1 MIKLPFGFLACIFS
15 LMPLSGWTQPLRVGI
30 AAKGEAVAW
39 RNILKRPEVV
49 TVDAAEAEVLLVLGD
64 EEPELKSGIG
74 TVNVSGMDGRGETK
88 IWKGTIPLFFTPPGR
103 QHGITQGISNFDIHD
118 SIVWNRTLDPAARVL
133 ATTWTPNQKH
143 LKDGE
148 PQPYVYG
155 VTPVLWTLEKEGRR
169 TVECALGGEESLENM
184 AFQCLLVRALAWA
197 AGREKVDAFST
208 NPELASL
215 QYPTG
220 GPLIPQEAVRQLTVH
235 PEFVAE
241 LVAAEPLISKPI
253 NLDWDEKGRLW
264 VVESVEYPE
273 GRKGGGPESMFSVWQ
288 RETALEKPPSVL
300 RPGRDSISRL
310 EDLDGDGRMDV
321 KHVFADDLDLVTSF
335 CFYKDGVIAA
345 QPPQIL
351 WLRDTDGDG
360 RADQR
365 EVLYT
370 GLGTMDTH
378 AVLNNLRWGLDGWIY
393 ATHGYSASPKVTS
406 GDGSREYGAVNSGI
420 VRFRPDG
427 SAFEMVSAKS
437 GNCWGVDITSE
448 GELFFTQPTSGDL
461 LMHVPVS
468 DAFMAEGGMGRE
480 PSWKVLIHLRP
491 VKPLMTWEEI
501 AEIQCND
508 VTGSFTAACGCAVY
522 EGGAWPDAWTRGYFT
537 CEPTVHIVHHE
548 TITPEAASF
557 EAAKARD
564 EEFTATRDPWHRP
577 IDTRMGPDGNIY
589 VTDFYN
595 QAILHNDPRGPIH
608 LWNNQAARP
617 DRDHFFGRLIRL
629 KHRESRALPP
639 VDLSSLAGRV
649 TALQHPNRAARFR
662 AQRLLEENDAQL
674 REAASQ
680 LAAAT
685 GTARLHALWL
695 RSAAGV
701 LEESEITAALGD
713 SDISVRITVARVLA
727 SQAKWVTG
735 GVAKA
740 IARQLN
746 SEADSRVRLLL
757 LAAVPPS
764 VTIPPAQ
771 LVDLSANAVDAWTK
785 AAVARNARVQSAAVL
800 AALIASDHA
809 DDAITSLLESLID
822 FARGDA
828 SQLASLVGSLVAA
841 PESRTSLVANA
852 LARMSIEP
860 LPKNAGL
867 QENLNR
873 LVANAGP
880 SILAVALPLAAA
892 NWSETERASQLP
904 AAAEKVATHAMDPST
919 NVAERARSLAALARL
934 PMLPDSVHSLLVNK
948 LAEPALRPSILQALA
963 VNPSASTAR
972 ILLEVLAVLP
982 QQEKAAA
989 VEILLSRRES
999 ALALLAS
1006 FELGSLK
1013 PAMVGSAVLSRLQNH
1028 PDATVKE
1035 KAAPVVARLRGVAE
1049 ARDAI
1054 VARMLPEIV
1063 KPGNAEVG
1071 KAIFA
1076 ACAVCHQFQGQ
1087 GQKIGPVLDGIGIHS
1102 PEVLLTHIIDPNRE
1116 IEPSFLAWTITTKDQ
1131 QTLAGIISR
1140 ETSSSLFIKNATGE
1154 VEISRDKISSQ
1165 INTGAS
1171 LMPEGFEALGPE
1183 VLRDLI
1189 AYLRSGEQRY
1199 HAIAFG
1205 KAATADGSRGV
1216 YQSLEAEVDRVSIKK
1231 YGLTQIQ
1238 GVPFSLPDPA
1248 SAPSGK
1254 NVIVLKGGAQPNVL
1268 SMTMP
1273 DTIEL
1278 PVGQSS
1284 GRLHLLGAVAGW
1296 GWPAVQAKEP
1306 IVKCTVYYAD
1316 GETEDLVF
1324 VNGIDFADHIAK
1336 IDVPASAP
1344 TDITEKG
1351 QMRYLWR
1358 DLKRPGKFIDHL
1370 TLSGFSKASAPMI
1383 AALTLESP
1391 GSDGRMAPPPPV
1403 GGPVASATA
1412 LPDESIPGKRRVL
1425 LAGGGN
1431 SHDFAQWFDKADQ
1444 KTLGDSGKVVSL
1456 WTDQPDLA
1464 AQQLVH
1470 ADVLLLSANDA
1481 TYQQNPAFREALES
1495 FANRGGGLVL
1505 LHPAVWHNWALWPKY
1520 NATFVGGGARGHDAY
1535 GEFNLSLLKPAHP
1548 VVQGLPAT
1556 FAIKDELYRVE
1567 LDASANAEILAQTSP
1582 AKDGKSYPSIWITP
1596 HPHCRIVCIAP
1607 GHDAAAHENGNFR
1620 RLLLNAIDWAGAAP

>member
-1 MIKLPFGFLACIFS
+1 MQFSNWVIAFLFLCLLS
-15 LMPLSGWTQPLRVGI
+15 SGWAQPLRVAI
-30 AAKGEAVAW
+30 VSEAEPEGW
-39 RNILKRPEVV
+39 RGVLKRPEVV
-49 TVDAAEAEVLLVLGD
+49 VGEVADAEVLLVIGGREIKPGRGVGMVRM
-64 EEPELKSGIG
+64 EEMVP
-74 TVNVSGMDGRGETK
+74 RGETK

-103 QHGITQGISNFDIHD
+103 EHGITQGISNYEV
-118 SIVWNRTLDPAARVL
+118 SGSVVWNREMDPAARVL
-133 ATTWTPNQKH
+133 ATTWTPHQKK
-143 LKDGE
+143 LRDGE

-155 VTPVLWTLEKEGRR
+155 VSPVLWTLEIDGQR
-169 TVECALGGEESLENM
+169 TVGCAVGGGESLNNP
-184 AFQCLLVRALAWA
+184 AFRCMLMRALAWA
-197 AGREKVDAFST
+197 AHREKVDTWCTTQEREAIR
-208 NPELASL
+208 
-215 QYPTG
+215 YPPG
-220 GPLIPQEAVRQLTVH
+220 GPVSPLEAVQQLTVH
-235 PEFVAE
+235 PDFVAE

-253 NLDWDEKGRLW
+253 NIDWDEKGRLW

-288 RETALEKPPSVL
+288 RETALEKPSAVL
-300 RPGRDSISRL
+300 RPGRDTISRL

-351 WLRDTDGDG
+351 WLRDTNGDG
-360 RADQR
+360 REDKR

-406 GDGSREYGAVNSGI
+406 GDGAREFGAVNSGI

-427 SAFEMVSAKS
+427 SAFEMVSAKG

-468 DAFMAEGGMGRE
+468 DAFMAEGGLGRE

-508 VTGSFTAACGCAVY
+508 VTGSFTAACGCAIY
-522 EGGAWPDAWTRGYFT
+522 EGGSWPDVWTRGYFT

-548 TITPEAASF
+548 TITPEGASF
-557 EAAKARD
+557 AAAKARD

-577 IDTRMGPDGNIY
+577 IDTRLGPDGNIY

-629 KHRESRALPP
+629 KHRESRALPG
-639 VDLSSLAGRV
+639 VDLSSLEGRMI
-649 TALQHPNRAARFR
+649 ALQHPNRAVRFR
-662 AQRLLEENDAQL
+662 AQRLLEENAAQL
-674 REAASQ
+674 TAASAH
-680 LAAAT
+680 LVSAT
-685 GTARLHALWL
+685 GSARLHTLWL
-695 RSAAGV
+695 RAAAGL
-701 LEESEITAALGD
+701 LESAEIVNALKD
-713 SDISVRITVARVLA
+713 ADISMRVSIARVLA
-727 SQAKWVTG
+727 EHPGLVTQEMVQSIG
-735 GVAKA
+735 G
-740 IARQLN
+740 LLG
-746 SEADSRVRLLL
+746 SETDPRVRLLL
-757 LAAVPPS
+757 LAAVPRKMAL
-764 VTIPPAQ
+764 PPAL
-771 LVDLSANAVDAWTK
+771 LVTLSATAPDAWTK
-785 AAVARNARVQSAAVL
+785 AAVARNARSQPAEVL
-800 AALIASDHA
+800 SALIAANHA
-809 DDAITSLLESLID
+809 GDVATPLMESLID

-828 SQLASLVGSLVAA
+828 AQLSAIVGALVMA
-841 PESRTSLVANA
+841 PESRSDLVAAA
-852 LARMSIEP
+852 LARLSMEP
-860 LPKNAGL
+860 LPGDAGL
-867 QENLNR
+867 AEKLSE
-873 LVANAGP
+873 LAAKAP
-880 SILAVALPLAAA
+880 PAIMAVALPLAAA
-892 NWSETERASQLP
+892 TWSEAELRERLP
-904 AAAEKVATHAMDPST
+904 EAAAKIATYAMQPST
-919 NVAERARSLAALARL
+919 SPADRARSLAALARL
-934 PMLPDSVHSLLVNK
+934 PLLPGAIGTVLLQSLADPV
-948 LAEPALRPSILQALA
+948 LRKPILQALA
-963 VNPSASTAR
+963 GNQTTPAVML
-972 ILLEVLAVLP
+972 LLEALTILP

-989 VEILLSRRES
+989 VEILLTRRDS
-999 ALALLAS
+999 ALALLD
-1006 FELGSLK
+1006 SLDQGLIT
-1013 PAMVGSAVLSRLQNH
+1013 PAMAGTAVLSRLQNH

-1035 KAAPVVARLRGVAE
+1035 KAAPVVARLRGANE

-1054 VARMLPEIV
+1054 VARMLPEIS
-1063 KPGNAEVG
+1063 KPGDAGNG

-1087 GQKIGPVLDGIGIHS
+1087 GQSIGPVLDGIGIHS
-1102 PEVLLTHIIDPNRE
+1102 VDVLLTHIIDPNRE
-1116 IEPSFLAWTITTKDQ
+1116 VEPSFLAWNFTTKDQ

-1140 ETSSSLFIKNATGE
+1140 ETASSLFIKNATGE
-1154 VEISRDKISSQ
+1154 VEIPRDKIISQ
-1165 INTGAS
+1165 SNTGAS

-1189 AYLRSGEQRY
+1189 AFLHSGEQRF

-1216 YQSLEAEVDRVSIKK
+1216 YQNPEAEVDRVSIKK

-1248 SAPSGK
+1248 ASPTGR
-1254 NVIVLKGGAQPNVL
+1254 NVIVLKGGAQPNVF

-1273 DTIEL
+1273 DSVTL
-1278 PVGQSS
+1278 TVGQNA
-1284 GRLHLLGAVAGW
+1284 GRLHMLGAVAGW

-1306 IVKCTVYYAD
+1306 VVKCTVQYAD

-1324 VNGIDFADHIAK
+1324 VNGIDFADHIAR
-1336 IDVPASAP
+1336 IDVPGSAP

-1358 DLKRPGKFIDHL
+1358 DLKHPGKLIDHL
-1370 TLSGFSKASAPMI
+1370 TLSGFTKAPAPLI

-1391 GSDGRMAPPPPV
+1391 GADGRMAAPPPV
-1403 GGPVASATA
+1403 GGLVISAA
-1412 LPDESIPGKRRVL
+1412 GLPPQPIPGKLRVL
-1425 LAGGGN
+1425 LAGGGS

-1444 KTLGDSGKVVSL
+1444 KSLGDSGRVVSI
-1456 WTDQPDLA
+1456 WTDQPAQATDQLA
-1464 AQQLVH
+1464 H
-1470 ADVLLLSANDA
+1470 ADVLVLSANDA
-1481 TYQQNPAFREALES
+1481 GYQQNQAFREALEA
-1495 FANRGGGLVL
+1495 FANSGGGLVL

-1535 GEFNLSLLKPAHP
+1535 GEFSISLLKPAHP

-1556 FAIKDELYRVE
+1556 FTLKDELYRVVF
-1567 LDASANAEILAQTSP
+1567 DAPAGIEILAQTSP
-1582 AKDGKSYPSIWITP
+1582 AQDGKSYPSIWITP
-1596 HPHCRIVCIAP
+1596 HPRARIVCIAP
-1607 GHDAAAHENGNFR
+1607 GHDAATHGNANFQ
-1620 RLLLNAIDWAGAAP
+1620 RLLVNAVDWTGTRK